1 MEGGVCISLR
11 DEEKDFGPI
20 EYFTP
25 FVELASIK
33 NKVRCFQSKSLSE
46 FIYLQNRFSK
56 LFFLQRPDVV
66 KLLKNPKERR
76 LTTNI
81 FSILDSVVFFEQLP
95 SDALMTSYIKVIG
108 LLRNNERTFRFI
120 RKEYIEPSPNL
131 EKYKVI
137 LPKSNGS
144 GALGEALSTPLI
156 GQPLIGYTQS
166 FIGIGS
172 FDTEQESEACLK
184 YVKSKFA
191 RAMLGIL
198 KVTQHNSKD
207 TWKYVPWQDFT
218 PSSDIDWGQSIP
230 NIDRQLYE
238 KYGLSSKEIA
248 FIESN
253 VKEME

>member
-1 MEGGVCISLR
+1 M
-11 DEEKDFGPI
+11 
-20 EYFTP
+20 T
-25 FVELASIK
+25 SIK
-33 NKVRCFQSKSLSE
+33 NKVRCFHSKSLSE

-81 FSILDSVVFFEQLP
+81 FSILDSVVFFEQRP

-108 LLRNNERTFRFI
+108 LIGNNERTFRFI

-156 GQPLIGYTQS
+156 GEPLIGEPLIGYTQS

-172 FDTEQESEACLK
+172 FDTEQEAEACLK

-198 KVTQHNSKD
+198 KVTQHNPKD
-207 TWKYVPWQDFT
+207 TWRYVPWQDFT
-218 PSSDIDWGQSIP
+218 PSSDIDWNQPIP
-230 NIDRQLYE
+230 DIDRQLYK
-238 KYGLSSKEIA
+238 KYGLSPEEIA